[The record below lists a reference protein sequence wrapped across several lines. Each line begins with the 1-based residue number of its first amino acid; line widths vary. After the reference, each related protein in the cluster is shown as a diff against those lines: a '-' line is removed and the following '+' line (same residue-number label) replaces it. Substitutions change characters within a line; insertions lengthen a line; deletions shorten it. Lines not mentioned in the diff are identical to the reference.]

1 MPPLRNAS
9 YASER
14 TCTVHQ
20 VLVASQK
27 EGGDPGTYPA
37 ALLDAALTKVTIG
50 SKHIY
55 TYIFLGISYKN
66 VQVEVLNSSNY

>member
-1 MPPLRNAS
+1 MAYTNGHPCYCPLRIFGMPPLRNAS

-37 ALLDAALTKVTIG
+37 ALLDAALTPK
-50 SKHIY
+50 
-55 TYIFLGISYKN
+55 
-66 VQVEVLNSSNY
+66 